1 MAAGDPVF
9 GTRTAIANISRLH
22 SDTSNLATA
31 FGEIDNATTPK
42 GDYHIH
48 IVVPISSSATA
59 GTYDLYLVES
69 QDGAEWTDNIDPATD
84 SDYADYVKDARWVAS
99 APTVYDNSPAGA
111 RVEVEFHF
119 KVSEIVG
126 WPAPPYFG
134 FVLVNKSGQTIPA
147 SGADGD
153 SMSIGVASS

>member
-1 MAAGDPVF
+1 MSAGDPVF
-9 GTRTAIANISRLH
+9 GTRTALANISRLH
-22 SDTSNLATA
+22 SDTNALATA
-31 FGEIDNATTPK
+31 FGEIDNNTTPK
-42 GDYHIH
+42 ADYLVHL
-48 IVVPISSSATA
+48 VVPISSSATT

-84 SDYADYVKDARWVAS
+84 ADYADFIKDARFVRS

-111 RVEVEFHF
+111 RTEVEFHF
-119 KVSEIVG
+119 RVTEVTG

-134 FVLVNKSGQTIPA
+134 FVVKNASGQTIPA

-153 SMSIGVASS
+153 TQSISIA